1 MVDIETLDKTDTEN
15 LDISKMDKGDTL
27 PEDKVEE
34 KTEAPAEEKTEA
46 PAEETPEET
55 GEEKDSAKAE
65 GKPDQERDDKG
76 RFKEIKVPKNRF
88 DQERL
93 AKEAAEKRAE
103 ELERQLA
110 VLPRENIARESI
122 DTTGKI
128 IIPDDLDKAV
138 EAANLIAPEHIEL
151 CVDDPFAMLGKIKNA
166 GSIFLGKNVPE
177 ALGDYFAGPN
187 HTLPTSGTARFSS
200 PLSVDD
206 FVNKSSFLYY
216 SKEALA
222 AVAPR
227 IADFADREGLHG
239 HARSVMI
246 RYEND

>member
-1 MVDIETLDKTDTEN
+1 MVDIETLEKTDTES
-15 LDISKMDKGDTL
+15 LDLSKMDKGDTL
-27 PEDKVEE
+27 PEEKVEE

-110 VLPRENIARESI
+110 QVQQRAEVSKDRAEQASLLDEKISELEGQYGKLMI
-122 DTTGKI
+122 DGDAEKAAEVMKEIRTMHEKGHGVIGMKI
-128 IIPDDLDKAV
+128 IGNGDFTEADDREKSVRFAIAQPEIHAV
-138 EAANLIAPEHIEL
+138 VIGFKSPAEVDEAIGRIN
-151 CVDDPFAMLGKIKNA
+151 
-166 GSIFLGKNVPE
+166 
-177 ALGDYFAGPN
+177 
-187 HTLPTSGTARFSS
+187 R
-200 PLSVDD
+200 
-206 FVNKSSFLYY
+206 
-216 SKEALA
+216 ALA
-222 AVAPR
+222 GA
-227 IADFADREGLHG
+227 
-239 HARSVMI
+239 
-246 RYEND
+246 